1 MVGLGWAGRR
11 SLIFVSGIP
20 TLFAAYERSS
30 GWSLI
35 VTSPQIVS
43 EASAGAELIVKGFN
57 ASRAHRSDQLN
68 QIGSLTSRCQPEE
81 VCR

>member
-1 MVGLGWAGRR
+1 LGWAGRR

-20 TLFAAYERSS
+20 TLFAAYERS

-35 VTSPQIVS
+35 VTSPQIAS
-43 EASAGAELIVKGFN
+43 EATMGAELIVEGFN